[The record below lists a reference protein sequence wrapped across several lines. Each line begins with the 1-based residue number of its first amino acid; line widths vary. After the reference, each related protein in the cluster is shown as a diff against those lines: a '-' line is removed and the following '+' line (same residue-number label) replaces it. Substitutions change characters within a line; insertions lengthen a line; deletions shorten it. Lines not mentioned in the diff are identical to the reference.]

1 MLKSINH
8 CTFFS
13 FCVKMLLS
21 LSNSMNI
28 SCVPLVK
35 TVKNA
40 KISLFQTLNPFFLV
54 LGGVVTKSAFSKT
67 NPVFLDDFFDT
78 KLILSQHP
86 QQVFCY
92 FHHFVPQ
99 NFGKLKTFSNIWMFI
114 HHHLKFGWILLKND
128 GEFISQSWPLK
139 TQFSQLSHS
148 ALA

>member
-1 MLKSINH
+1 M
-8 CTFFS
+8 
-13 FCVKMLLS
+13 
-21 LSNSMNI
+21 
-28 SCVPLVK
+28 
-35 TVKNA
+35 
-40 KISLFQTLNPFFLV
+40 V

-67 NPVFLDDFFDT
+67 NPVFLDGFFDT

-148 ALA
+148 AMWVEYQLTPVNYLVRYVIVLQCNSCQKPPTSHLPLKSSQL